1 MSFTIETR
9 KSFFEKTKSEFGP
22 ITNTAEMLSFMVSQ
36 LNKNLAKQSSNKNAP
51 PSIAYLKFSG
61 KYDASV
67 SNSHYAPIGSPT
79 NWGRKPELPLYY
91 PGFKGRLWIIYSRE
105 PNGFGSDFLSNTGLN
120 SGTGGYGTYSEC
132 FSSSQDYMIE
142 DEAFRRYENL
152 IRKTRGAIRYATP
165 AKIQFYPKE
174 VNRLRML
181 YPLSWDSCLFL
192 ADFEEVLGKMITYM
206 QMNGENKSRL
216 NFSYASDEFI
226 QDTQELEKNYDMIF
240 SGHLPPNRNFTLDGG
255 PHK

>member
-1 MSFTIETR
+1 MSLTMQTR
-9 KSFFEKTKSEFGP
+9 KSVFEKTKSEFGP

-36 LNKNLAKQSSNKNAP
+36 LNKNLAKNSRDGKTPATV
-51 PSIAYLKFSG
+51 AYLKFSG
-61 KYDASV
+61 KYDTMV
-67 SNSHYAPIGSPT
+67 RNTHNSPIGEPT
-79 NWGRKPELPLYY
+79 NWARKPELPTFY
-91 PGFKGRLWIIYSRE
+91 PGFRGRMWIIYSRD
-105 PNGFGSDFLSNTGLN
+105 PDGFGSDYLSNTGLN
-120 SGTGGYGTYSEC
+120 GGTGGYGTYSEC

-165 AKIQFYPKE
+165 AKMQFYPKE

-192 ADFEEVLGKMITYM
+192 ADFDEVLGKMITYM
-206 QMNGENKSRL
+206 QMNGENKMQI
-216 NFSYASDEFI
+216 NISYASDEFI